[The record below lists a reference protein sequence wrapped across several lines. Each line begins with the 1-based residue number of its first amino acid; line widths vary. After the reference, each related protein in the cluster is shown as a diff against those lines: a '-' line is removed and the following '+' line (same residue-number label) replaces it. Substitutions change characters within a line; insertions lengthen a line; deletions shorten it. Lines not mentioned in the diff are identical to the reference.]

1 VKSAVYDG
9 IVSRHLNR
17 RVSRPLARL
26 LAHTPVTP
34 NQVSVASLGLAI
46 ACFASFAYG
55 YYIAGALLAQAS
67 SIADGVDG
75 DLARLKS
82 MTSAFGGFMD
92 AIFDRYADSLVLL
105 GLTMW
110 AASDSG
116 TYVWVIGFS
125 ALAGTFTVTYTRARI
140 DAPTTRPFD
149 RGITSAA
156 SRDVRLLMIMVGGLL
171 GQGVATLAVLAV
183 LTNTVVLLRVL
194 AARKI
199 LAEKR

>member
-1 VKSAVYDG
+1 MKSAIYDG
-9 IVSRHLNR
+9 IVSRHINR

-26 LAHTPVTP
+26 IAHTPITP

-55 YYIAGALLAQAS
+55 YYIVGALLIQAS
-67 SIADGVDG
+67 SIADGIDG
-75 DLARLKS
+75 DLARLKN

-105 GLTMW
+105 GFTMW
-110 AASDSG
+110 AASDAG
-116 TYVWVIGFS
+116 TYVWVVGFS

-140 DAPTTRPFD
+140 DAPAARPFD

-156 SRDVRLLMIMVGGLL
+156 SRDVRLLMLMVGGLL
-171 GQGVATLAVLAV
+171 GQGVATLVVLAV
-183 LTNTVVLLRVL
+183 LTNTVVFLRVL

-199 LAEKR
+199 LGDSR